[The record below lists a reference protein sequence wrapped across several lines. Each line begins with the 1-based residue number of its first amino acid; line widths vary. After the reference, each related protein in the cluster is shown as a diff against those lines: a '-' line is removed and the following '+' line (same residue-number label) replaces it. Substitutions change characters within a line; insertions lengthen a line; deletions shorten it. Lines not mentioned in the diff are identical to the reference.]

1 MSNSDFCG
9 KVYHK
14 YLYLVGVTAVLV
26 MIGSYWY
33 VEYYEDGKRSME
45 NRSIITAAKNQKRNA
60 ALAKSN
66 RINPAPI
73 NPAPSKQARI
83 NKTPTLPAQPVVAQ
97 AGNNNPFSAVAR
109 SMMPS
114 VVNVSA
120 TTAKNA
126 EPIIPNKQPGLKFA
140 RPFSGIA
147 QESIGSGI
155 IITPEGYILTNYHVV
170 ENARHINVTVF
181 NALGTKRYH
190 ADVIGRDEMK
200 DLALLKVTPIRPLVP
215 AALGNSE
222 LTQVGD
228 SVIAIGSPFGL
239 DQTVSKGIVSG
250 KDKVVNIG
258 GTIHKKL
265 LQTDAAINRGN
276 SGGPL
281 VNSEGNVIAVNTAI
295 YTTTSAFA
303 GVGFAVPIN
312 MAKEFME
319 ELIRLPRVTPDLFGQ
334 QMAAMPVAR
343 RVKAPPISANA
354 IMPHEDRGPCESCH
368 KILPGNQP
376 ILTVAAKN
384 APPIQANA
392 PMPHGD
398 RGPCETCH
406 DILPGPQAVNF
417 GMGPKGHRGRE
428 AFSQFGF
435 SPGGAIGLPAAN
447 NVGVLN
453 RMGAILKPLDQDSAK
468 RLQSPVPGGV
478 LVAAVEPET
487 PFNQAGLQLD
497 DIIFKVDGQRIV
509 SIEQFDIIMGG
520 FNGGESVRVSIVRN
534 GRRQDITLISQSA
547 GAQPVAMI
555 QPQPQQSFA
564 GPNTQQNMP
573 RQNFNLQNMQSQ
585 PFVQGQQG
593 RANTPQKRAGVA
605 GPVLT
610 EFEWMGMEMSPVKAK
625 VVPNQPGR
633 MATRSAGALVADV
646 DVGSSAQLAGI
657 KPGDIILAINSK
669 QVDTAG
675 RLDKA
680 IKSATGKTGV
690 LMEVERRGQR
700 MFTVLQ

>member
-1 MSNSDFCG
+1 MSKSDYCG
-9 KVYHK
+9 KIYHK

-33 VEYYEDGKRSME
+33 VEYYAHDKRHSAE
-45 NRSIITAAKNQKRNA
+45 HNRGNITAANSRRSPAAVVRPNGVPPSAPLNQTRVNKA
-60 ALAKSN
+60 QP
-66 RINPAPI
+66 PA
-73 NPAPSKQARI
+73 
-83 NKTPTLPAQPVVAQ
+83 LPAQPVVAR
-97 AGNNNPFSAVAR
+97 AGGNNPFAAVVR

-126 EPIIPNKQPGLKFA
+126 EPLIPNKAQQPGLKFA

-155 IITPEGYILTNYHVV
+155 VITPEGYILTNYHVI

-181 NALGTKRYH
+181 NSMGTKRYH

-200 DLALLKVTPIRPLVP
+200 DLALLKITPARPLAP

-222 LTQVGD
+222 RTQVGD

-250 KDKVVNIG
+250 KNKVVNIG
-258 GTIHKKL
+258 GTIHKRL

-281 VNSEGNVIAVNTAI
+281 VDSDGNVIAVNTAI

-312 MAKEFME
+312 MAKDFME
-319 ELIRLPRVTPDLFGQ
+319 ELIRLPRVTPNLFGQ
-334 QMAAMPVAR
+334 QMAAMPVAA
-343 RVKAPPISANA
+343 RVKAPPISATA
-354 IMPHEDRGPCESCH
+354 VMPHDDRGACESCH
-368 KILPGNQP
+368 EVLPGNQP
-376 ILTVAAKN
+376 IMTVAARN
-384 APPIQANA
+384 APPISADA
-392 PMPHGD
+392 PLPHGD

-406 DILPGPQAVNF
+406 DIIPGPQTVNF

-447 NVGVLN
+447 TTGVLN
-453 RMGAILKPLDQDSAK
+453 RMGASLKPLDQNSAQ

-478 LVAAVEPET
+478 LVASVEPGT

-497 DIIFKVDGQRIV
+497 DIIFKIDGQRVV

-520 FNGGESVRVSIVRN
+520 FEGGQSVRISIVRN
-534 GRRQDITLISQSA
+534 GDRQDLNLMTQGA
-547 GAQPVAMI
+547 TAQPIAMV
-555 QPQPQQSFA
+555 QPQPQQTFA
-564 GPNTQQNMP
+564 GPNTQ
-573 RQNFNLQNMQSQ
+573 QNFNLQNMQSQ
-585 PFVQGQQG
+585 PFVPVPNN
-593 RANTPQKRAGVA
+593 RANAPQKKAGVA

-625 VVPNQPGR
+625 TAPNQPGR

-657 KPGDIILAINSK
+657 KPGDIILAINSEA
-669 QVDTAG
+669 VDSAG
-675 RLDKA
+675 KLDRA
-680 IKSATGKTGV
+680 IKAATGKPGV

>member
-1 MSNSDFCG
+1 MSKTDYCG
-9 KVYHK
+9 KIYHK

-33 VEYYEDGKRSME
+33 VEYYDQGKRS
-45 NRSIITAAKNQKRNA
+45 SKRNG
-60 ALAKSN
+60 SN
-66 RINPAPI
+66 IATTNRGTAPTNVVRPNSATPAP
-73 NPAPSKQARI
+73 APLNQARI
-83 NKTPTLPAQPVVAQ
+83 NTKTPTLPAQPVAAQVA
-97 AGNNNPFSAVAR
+97 GGGNPFAAVAR

-126 EPIIPNKQPGLKFA
+126 EPIIPKKQQQPGLKFA

-155 IITPEGYILTNYHVV
+155 IITKEGYVLTNYHVI

-181 NALGTKRYH
+181 NSMGTKRYH
-190 ADVIGRDEMK
+190 ADVVGRDEMK
-200 DLALLKVTPIRPLVP
+200 DLALLKITPIRPLTP

-222 LTQVGD
+222 KIQVGD

-258 GTIHKKL
+258 GTIHKRL

-281 VNSEGNVIAVNTAI
+281 VDNDGNVIAVNTAI

-312 MAKEFME
+312 LAKDFME
-319 ELIRLPRVTPDLFGQ
+319 EIIRLPQITPDLLGQ
-334 QMAAMPVAR
+334 QMAAVPVAAR
-343 RVKAPPISANA
+343 KAPPITADA
-354 IMPHEDRGPCESCH
+354 VMLHEDRGPCINCH
-368 KILPGNQP
+368 EIIPGNQP
-376 ILTVAAKN
+376 IMNVAAKN
-384 APPIQANA
+384 APPITADA
-392 PMPHGD
+392 PLPHGD
-398 RGPCETCH
+398 RGPCESCH

-447 NVGVLN
+447 TTGALN
-453 RMGAILKPLDQDSAK
+453 RMGAILQPLDQQAAK
-468 RLQSPVPGGV
+468 KLQSPVPGGV
-478 LVAAVEPET
+478 LVASVEQGT

-497 DIIFKVDGQRIV
+497 DIIFKIDGQRVV
-509 SIEQFDIIMGG
+509 SIEHFDNIMGG
-520 FNGGESVRVSIVRN
+520 FTGGESVRVSIVRD
-534 GRRQDITLISQSA
+534 GDRQDLTLITQGA
-547 GAQPVAMI
+547 GAQPIAMV
-555 QPQPQQSFA
+555 QPQPQQNFA
-564 GPNTQQNMP
+564 GPDNQ
-573 RQNFNLQNMQSQ
+573 QNFNMQNMQSQ
-585 PFVQGQQG
+585 PFVQGQAG
-593 RANTPQKRAGVA
+593 GANRPQKRAGVA
-605 GPVLT
+605 GPVVT

-625 VVPNQPGR
+625 TVPTQPGR
-633 MATRSAGALVADV
+633 LAKRSAGALVADV

-657 KPGDIILAINSK
+657 KRGDVILAIDNK
-669 QVDTAG
+669 PVATAG
-675 RLDKA
+675 GLDKA
-680 IKSATGKTGV
+680 IKAATGRSGV